1 MISATVWS
9 TRSGDLGSAMQRAS
23 RSAMPSRRS
32 ISASTSTPASEVRR
46 PPSKAARTA
55 LPATG
60 DEKALRSCR
69 STTRSTAVRDRLHP
83 SRRARPLGETR
94 MDVGAWLHGLG
105 LGQYEQAFR
114 DNDVDADL
122 LARLTAEDLKEIG
135 VASVGHRRRLLDA
148 IATLRAE
155 TVQRSPPAAG
165 SMSDAPTSE
174 PSGAE
179 AERRQLTVMFVDLVG
194 STVLSTRL
202 DPEELR
208 QVLRTYQ
215 DAVAGAVARFEGHV
229 AKFLG
234 DGVLAYFGWPRAH
247 EDDAERAVRAGL
259 AAVDGV
265 DRLRAPGDEP
275 IAARVGIATGLVV
288 VGDLLGEGAAREE
301 AVVGETPNLAARL
314 QTLARPNEIV
324 IAPSTRR
331 LVGRLFELEA
341 LGPQMLKGLAA
352 TVAIYRVV
360 GEGRAESRF
369 EAQHGGR
376 VAPLVGRGQELG
388 LLLDRW
394 RRARSGEGQV
404 VLLAGEPGIGKSRLL
419 EGLRGATRRG

>member
-105 LGQYEQAFR
+105 LGRYEQAFR

-194 STVLSTRL
+194 STALSTRL

-247 EDDAERAVRAGL
+247 EDDAERAVRAGQAL
-259 AAVDGV
+259 VEAIAELDAHPEV
-265 DRLRAPGDEP
+265 RLQ
-275 IAARVGIATGLVV
+275 ARVGIATGMAV
-288 VGDLLGEGAAREE
+288 VGDLIGEGASREE
-301 AVVGETPNLAARL
+301 AVIGEVPNLAARL
-314 QTLARPNEIV
+314 QALAEPGCVV
-324 IAPSTRR
+324 IGQATRR
-331 LVGRLFELEA
+331 LVGGLFELDD
-341 LGPQMLKGLAA
+341 LGPRRLKGFAAPLAA
-352 TVAIYRVV
+352 W
-360 GEGRAESRF
+360 
-369 EAQHGGR
+369 R
-376 VAPLVGRGQELG
+376 VA
-388 LLLDRW
+388 
-394 RRARSGEGQV
+394 GECQT
-404 VLLAGEPGIGKSRLL
+404 E
-419 EGLRGATRRG
+419 